1 VEEER
6 RQHKRKNS
14 DHRRT
19 ATRSQ
24 KCKTRP
30 KPGFAQAFSGATDN
44 SVQAL
49 AATLLALHFLGVTL
63 NSGSSLA
70 LALGGRLFVE
80 LAAADFSQNT
90 GFFAGALETTQSYVE
105 GFVLFNFDGWHPGRT
120 FTVLPNGRRD
130 PARARE
136 YVGFQ
141 GLRIL
146 TPRAAECKAS
156 DRKALAGPGDG
167 DYHARLLL

>member
-1 VEEER
+1 GYG
-6 RQHKRKNS
+6 
-14 DHRRT
+14 
-19 ATRSQ
+19 Q

-30 KPGFAQAFSGATDN
+30 RPGRAEAFSGATDN

-49 AATLLALHFLGVTL
+49 AAALLALHFLGVAL
-63 NSGSSLA
+63 DGSSCLA
-70 LALGGRLFVE
+70 LALGGGLLVE
-80 LAAADFSQNT
+80 LAAADFGQYT

-120 FTVLPNGRRD
+120 FTVLPNGRRY

-146 TPRAAECKAS
+146 TPRATECKAS
-156 DRKALAGPGDG
+156 DRKALARPEGG

>member
-1 VEEER
+1 MELEASCGLKMQSPAEAGR
-6 RQHKRKNS
+6 CGS
-14 DHRRT
+14 L
-19 ATRSQ
+19 
-24 KCKTRP
+24 
-30 KPGFAQAFSGATDN
+30 SGATDN

-49 AATLLALHFLGVTL
+49 AATLFALHFLGVALNGGSGFALTL
-63 NSGSSLA
+63 GSGL
-70 LALGGRLFVE
+70 LVE
-80 LAAADFSQNT
+80 LAAANFGQYT
-90 GFFAGALETTQSYVE
+90 GLFTGALEATQSYVE
-105 GFVLFNFDGWHPGRT
+105 GFVLFYFDGWHPGRT

-156 DRKALAGPGDG
+156 DRKALAGPRGG
-167 DYHARLLL
+167 DYHARLLI